1 MFVHS
6 LVEHPYRGSPG
17 GSSRLSSS
25 ESVGSM
31 SQILLILSLISCG
44 YTTVEDFTSGAK
56 SLYTGYSKIKLYM
69 RNKIIIHR
77 TVLVLIIL
85 ARMVGCKNK
94 TLRVTREALQ

>member
-44 YTTVEDFTSGAK
+44 YTTVEEEFTSGTK
-56 SLYTGYSKIKLYM
+56 SLYTGYSKIKLYI

-85 ARMVGCKNK
+85 ARTVGCKNK
-94 TLRVTREALQ
+94 TL